1 MFEGK
6 EQALVLTMPELCDV
20 AAANPSRAF
29 EFVNAAGDVDELEPF
44 QARGSILILF
54 PEDFGD

>member
-1 MFEGK
+1 MFQNK
-6 EQALVLTMPELCDV
+6 EQAVVLTMSELCDV

-29 EFVNAAGDVDELEPF
+29 EFVNVAGEVVEIEPF
-44 QARGSILILF
+44 QARSGTLILF